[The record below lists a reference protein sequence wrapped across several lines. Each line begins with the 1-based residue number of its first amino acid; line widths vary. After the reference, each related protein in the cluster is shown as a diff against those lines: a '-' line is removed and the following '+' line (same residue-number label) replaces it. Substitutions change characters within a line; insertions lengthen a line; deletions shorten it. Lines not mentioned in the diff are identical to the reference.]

1 VRLSPWGSRDHRLG
15 DTGHGREFSGDP
27 LAEYRDILRGEIA
40 SRIMFEP
47 AADVESRVKDASRSA
62 PESAYAWARLCAA
75 LVLSAIGGVGMWSV
89 IVALPAVQAEFGVAR
104 SAATLPYTM
113 TMICFGLGGI
123 LMGRLSDR
131 FGIMTPVASGA
142 VVLALGYVAASRAT
156 SLWQFALAQG
166 LLVGV
171 ASSATFAPLL
181 ADTSLW
187 FTRHRGMAVAIIAS
201 GSYLAGTVW
210 PPLVQHFIESAGWR
224 WTYLGIA
231 AFCVTTMVPLTLAL
245 RRRSPLT
252 GPTSTTPAASRVA
265 SSRSARPLGMSPA
278 ALQAIL
284 IVAGISCCVAMSMPQ
299 VHIVAYSG
307 DLGHGAARGAQML
320 SLMLGFGVVSRLA
333 SGWICDR
340 IGGRLTLLMGSS
352 LQALALV
359 LFLPFDGLASLY
371 ILSALFG
378 LFQGGIVP
386 AYAVIVREFFPP
398 EEAGV
403 RVGTVLMATVFGMA
417 LGGWMSGVIF
427 DLTGSYHAAFL
438 NGILWNLL
446 NLAIAMAL
454 LRRPGRPVQEAWS

>member
-1 VRLSPWGSRDHRLG
+1 MTERVVDVGSRVEHA
-15 DTGHGREFSGDP
+15 P
-27 LAEYRDILRGEIA
+27 RDA
-40 SRIMFEP
+40 Q
-47 AADVESRVKDASRSA
+47 EST
-62 PESAYAWARLCAA
+62 YAWTRLFAA
-75 LVLSAIGGVGMWSV
+75 LLLSGIGGVGMWSV

-104 SAATLPYTM
+104 SAASLPYTM
-113 TMICFGLGGI
+113 TMICFGFGGI

-131 FGIMTPVASGA
+131 FGIVAPVVGGAISLGLGYAVASQ
-142 VVLALGYVAASRAT
+142 AT
-156 SLWQFALAQG
+156 SLWQFILAQG

-171 ASSATFAPLL
+171 TSSATFAPLL

-210 PPLVQHFIESAGWR
+210 PPVVQHFIQSEGWR
-224 WTYLGIA
+224 RTYLGIA
-231 AFCVTTMVPLTLAL
+231 VFCVATMLPLVLAL

-252 GPTSTTPAASRVA
+252 ETASATPHVA
-265 SSRSARPLGMSPA
+265 PRSPRPLGMSPA
-278 ALQAIL
+278 ALQAVLVI
-284 IVAGISCCVAMSMPQ
+284 AGLSCCVAMSMPQ
-299 VHIVAYSG
+299 VHIVAYSS

-320 SLMLGFGVVSRLA
+320 SLMLGAGIVSRLA
-333 SGWICDR
+333 SGWVCDR
-340 IGGRLTLLMGSS
+340 IGGRRTLLLGSS
-352 LQALALV
+352 LQSLALV

-386 AYAVIVREFFPP
+386 AYAVIIRELFPP

-403 RVGTVLMATVFGMA
+403 RVATVLMATVFGMA

-427 DLTGSYHAAFL
+427 DLTGSYQAAFL

-446 NLAIAMAL
+446 NLAIAVGL
-454 LRRPGRPVQEAWS
+454 LRRPGRPAERAWS